1 MNDGENNLP
10 SPAAFEKLLENQS
23 RELAIKEKEID
34 LEREK
39 NIAAQRTD
47 ERQFEFAREHLA
59 SIERDRQND
68 RFYRQ
73 TVEKKSLILI
83 IIFIVAVAVFLTTA
97 VMKDKDEMIIELV
110 KIVAYGVPCG
120 FGGYAVGRYKTK
132 NDENKIPPPQQ

>member
-1 MNDGENNLP
+1 MSDATNNIP
-10 SPAAFEKLLENQS
+10 SPASLEKFLENQS

-47 ERQFEFAREHLA
+47 ERQFEFAREQLA

-73 TVEKKSLILI
+73 TVEKKSLALIVVLI
-83 IIFIVAVAVFLTTA
+83 IAVTIFLTTA
-97 VMKDKDEMIIELV
+97 VIKNKDQMIIELV
-110 KIVAYGVPCG
+110 KVVAYGAPSAAS
-120 FGGYAVGRYKTK
+120 GYAIGRYKK
-132 NDENKIPPPQQ
+132 KADETNNPPQN

>member
-1 MNDGENNLP
+1 MNDGANNLP

-39 NIAAQRTD
+39 NIAAQKAD
-47 ERQFEFAREHLA
+47 ERQFEFAKEHLA

-83 IIFIVAVAVFLTTA
+83 IIFIIAVTIFLTTS
-97 VMKDKDEMIIELV
+97 VIKNKDRMIIELV
-110 KIVAYGVPCG
+110 KVVAYGVPCAAS
-120 FGGYAVGRYKTK
+120 GYAVGRYKSK
-132 NDENKIPPPQQ
+132 NDENKTPPPA